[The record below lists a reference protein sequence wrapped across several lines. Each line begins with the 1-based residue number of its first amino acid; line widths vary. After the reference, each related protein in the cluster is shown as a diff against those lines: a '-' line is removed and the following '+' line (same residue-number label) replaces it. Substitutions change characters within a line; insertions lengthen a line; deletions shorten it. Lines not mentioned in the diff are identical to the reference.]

1 MSEETNNERLKDII
15 FWAKQNYIKV
25 IIVLILIS
33 SFVIGFY
40 LWEKYKEQESQQASI
55 LYDEFY
61 TAIDNPQNNISKV
74 LELKNDF
81 KKRFSN
87 QIYLDLMNMRLAKRY
102 LVLENQ
108 VAAIKLLKEAN
119 ASLEEK
125 SSNVYSLRDLS
136 RIRLAILL
144 ISTEEVEEAKNILLK
159 TFSFYEPLKYEYLGD
174 LEKKLLN
181 NSEAK
186 KNYIKA
192 LSLTN
197 SEEHKNILNIK
208 LSSLI
213 E

>member
-108 VAAIKLLKEAN
+108 VAAIELLKEAN

-144 ISTEEVEEAKNILLK
+144 ISTEEVEEAKKILLK

>member
-108 VAAIKLLKEAN
+108 VAAIELLKEAN

-136 RIRLAILL
+136 RIRLAMLL
-144 ISTEEVEEAKNILLK
+144 ISTEEVEEAKKILLK

>member
-108 VAAIKLLKEAN
+108 VAAIELLKEAN

>member
-108 VAAIKLLKEAN
+108 VAAIELLKEAN

-136 RIRLAILL
+136 RIRLAMLL

>member
-1 MSEETNNERLKDII
+1 MSEETNNGRLKDVI
-15 FWAKQNYIKV
+15 FWAKENYIKV
-25 IIVLILIS
+25 IIVFILIS
-33 SFVIGFY
+33 SFFIGLY

-61 TAIDNPQNNISKV
+61 IAIDNPQNNISKV
-74 LELKNDF
+74 LKLKNDF

-87 QIYLDLMNMRLAKRY
+87 QIYLDLMNMRLAKKY
-102 LVLENQ
+102 LVLENK

-125 SSNVYSLRDLS
+125 NSDVYFLRDLS
-136 RIRLAILL
+136 RIRLAMLL
-144 ISTEEVEEAKNILLK
+144 ISTEELEEAKSILLK

>member
-102 LVLENQ
+102 LDLENQ
-108 VAAIKLLKEAN
+108 VAAIELLKEAN

>member
-61 TAIDNPQNNISKV
+61 TAIDNSQNNISKV

-108 VAAIKLLKEAN
+108 VAAIELLKEAN

>member
-87 QIYLDLMNMRLAKRY
+87 QIYLDLIYA
-102 LVLENQ
+102 
-108 VAAIKLLKEAN
+108 
-119 ASLEEK
+119 
-125 SSNVYSLRDLS
+125 
-136 RIRLAILL
+136 
-144 ISTEEVEEAKNILLK
+144 
-159 TFSFYEPLKYEYLGD
+159 FSQEIF
-174 LEKKLLN
+174 
-181 NSEAK
+181 SA
-186 KNYIKA
+186 
-192 LSLTN
+192 
-197 SEEHKNILNIK
+197 
-208 LSSLI
+208 
-213 E
+213 

>member
-1 MSEETNNERLKDII
+1 
-15 FWAKQNYIKV
+15 
-25 IIVLILIS
+25 
-33 SFVIGFY
+33 
-40 LWEKYKEQESQQASI
+40 
-55 LYDEFY
+55 
-61 TAIDNPQNNISKV
+61 
-74 LELKNDF
+74 
-81 KKRFSN
+81 
-87 QIYLDLMNMRLAKRY
+87 MNMRLAKRY

-108 VAAIKLLKEAN
+108 VAAIELLKEAN